1 MHALHAAAAALPPSV
16 VAAEVAA
23 LAIVLGVLIDT
34 WGIGGPRY
42 GPLFDRLALIFWVAG
57 IDRGF
62 AGSGLTET
70 IKGFITGVFAAAA
83 GMWDAPL
90 FVGLAYLGPQLI
102 ALLTAALALGIIL
115 PKRIKIVGRL
125 SDIEVSH
132 LRQASDA
139 AMANTGVSRTGGP
152 PAKGGLMK
160 KLFPGTVNFGMVALA
175 LLFVT
180 TSTMITGGV
189 ATGMAKGI
197 DACVAI
203 STWAATP
210 VLAAT
215 GAA

>member
-1 MHALHAAAAALPPSV
+1 MHTLHAAAAALPPSV
-16 VAAEVAA
+16 VAAETAA
-23 LAIVLGVLIDT
+23 LAIVCGVLIDT
-34 WGIGGPRY
+34 WGLGGPRY
-42 GPLFDRLALIFWVAG
+42 APLFDRLALIFWVAG

-70 IKGFITGVFAAAA
+70 IQGFITGVFAAAST
-83 GMWDAPL
+83 MWDAPL

-102 ALLTAALALGIIL
+102 ALLTAALALGIIM
-115 PKRIKIVGRL
+115 PKRVKILGRL

-132 LRQASDA
+132 LRQVGEA
-139 AMANTGVSRTGGP
+139 AMTNTGVTRSGGQGR
-152 PAKGGLMK
+152 GGLLK

-189 ATGMAKGI
+189 ATGMSKGI
-197 DACVAI
+197 DACVSI
-203 STWAATP
+203 STWCAYP
-210 VLAAT
+210 ILHAT